1 MDGARSTYKDYY
13 YILGV
18 SPEATTAEIHSAFQE
33 LYDRFGPHVNMNGQD
48 AASMLKAYKDIT
60 EAWETLSDPSRRAAY
75 DQANQ
80 PHLQKTQ
87 LRQLWGNMRGGTS
100 GEGEAVVANAD
111 DTCVEVEV
119 TLREA
124 IKGTICKVR
133 IDENLPCK
141 HCIGMKPVERI
152 KCQYCRGSGQRHQ
165 ARMEEVQLQ
174 PGIYDRQMVKVAG
187 LGKFDQRVAKNGDLV
202 ITLKLRQHQYFN
214 VMGRDITCTVPV
226 TFLEAILGGE
236 IEVPTPTGKVVM
248 KIQPLT
254 QSGRVYRLKGMGLAG
269 ADLLATI
276 EVVVPKQI
284 SAEEVELFRK
294 LKTVSTTPNPREEL
308 LKRIKNAEMG
318 ETQPIGNYQQ

>member
-18 SPEATTAEIHSAFQE
+18 STEATTAEIHAAYQE

-48 AASMLKAYKDIT
+48 ATSMLKAYKDIT

-75 DQANQ
+75 DIANH
-80 PHLQKTQ
+80 PHLQKSQ
-87 LRQLWGNMRGGTS
+87 LRQLWGNLGAGENGGES
-100 GEGEAVVANAD
+100 PANNNAD
-111 DTCVEVEV
+111 ETRVEVEV

-165 ARMEEVQLQ
+165 VRMEEVQLQ
-174 PGIYDRQMVKVAG
+174 PGIYDRQMVRVAN
-187 LGKFDQRVAKNGDLV
+187 LGKFDSRVQRNGDLI

-214 VMGRDITCTVPV
+214 VMGRDVTCTVPV
-226 TFLEAILGGE
+226 TFLEAILGAE

-284 SAEEVELFRK
+284 SADEVELFRK
-294 LKTVSTTPNPREEL
+294 LKSVSTTPNPREEL
-308 LKRIKNAEMG
+308 IRRIKQAELG
-318 ETQPIGNYQQ
+318 ETQPIGTQGA